1 MENRMDTRQAVN
13 AAYTKTLDTE
23 GLRKEFLVED
33 IFTADK
39 LNMTYSH
46 VDRIVFGGIMPVA
59 STISLPDDLGKTFG
73 TAFFLE
79 RREMGLINIGGDG
92 VVEIDGVFHNV
103 GNQEALYIGKGA
115 KSVSFKSENR
125 DAPAKFYYNS
135 CPAHAAYP
143 TKKITIDQASPQT
156 IGEARTS
163 NRRTIYK
170 YIVPGVVDSCQLV
183 MGLTK
188 LEEGSLWNTFPCH
201 THERR
206 MEVYFYFGMNDDGL
220 VFHMCGE
227 PTETRH
233 IVMRNEQAVI
243 SPSWSI
249 HTGVGTQAYTFI
261 WGMCGENQTFPD
273 MDHVAMGTLR

>member
-1 MENRMDTRQAVN
+1 MQIDIRQSCN

-23 GLRKEFLVED
+23 GLRREFLVEQ
-33 IFTADK
+33 IFVADQ
-39 LNMTYSH
+39 LTMTYSH

-59 STISLPDDLGKTFG
+59 KSVSLPDLGNAFG

-79 RREMGLINIGGDG
+79 RREMGLINIGGAGVIEVDG
-92 VVEIDGVFHNV
+92 VAYQIDHE
-103 GNQEALYIGKGA
+103 EALYIGKGA
-115 KSVSFKSENR
+115 RELVFKSVDSAR
-125 DAPAKFYYNS
+125 PAKFYYNS
-135 CPAHAAYP
+135 TPAHATYP
-143 TKKITIDQASPQT
+143 IRKITREMASPQT
-156 IGEARTS
+156 LGENKTS
-163 NRRTIYK
+163 NRRTINK

-188 LEEGSLWNTFPCH
+188 LDEGSMWNTMPCH

-206 MEVYFYFGMNDDGL
+206 MEVYFYFNLNPDAV
-220 VFHMCGE
+220 VFHMMGE

-233 IVMRNEQAVI
+233 IVMRNEQSVI

-249 HTGVGTQAYTFI
+249 HSGVGTQAYTFI

-273 MDHVAMGTLR
+273 MDHVAMTTLK

>member
-1 MENRMDTRQAVN
+1 MQTRQAVN

-23 GLRKEFLVED
+23 GLRKEFLVEE
-33 IFTADK
+33 IFIADQ
-39 LNMTYSH
+39 LSMTYSH
-46 VDRIVFGGIMPVA
+46 VDRIVFGGIMPVS
-59 STISLPDDLGKTFG
+59 STIALPDDLGKTFG
-73 TAFFLE
+73 TAYFLE
-79 RREMGLINIGGDG
+79 RRELGLINIGGDG
-92 VVEIDGVFHNV
+92 IVEIDGTLHAV
-103 GNQEALYIGKGA
+103 GNQEALYIGRGA

-125 DAPAKFYYNS
+125 SAPAKFYYNS
-135 CPAHAAYP
+135 CPAHVAYP
-143 TKKITIDQASPQT
+143 TRKITLDEASPQT

-188 LEEGSLWNTFPCH
+188 LDEGSLWNTMPCH

-206 MEVYFYFGMNDDGL
+206 MEVYFYFGMNPDGV

-227 PTETRH
+227 PAETRH

-249 HTGVGTQAYTFI
+249 HSGVGTQAYTFI

-273 MDHVAMGTLR
+273 MDHVAMTALR

>member
-1 MENRMDTRQAVN
+1 MQTRQSVN

-23 GLRKEFLVED
+23 GLRSEFLVET
-33 IFTADK
+33 IFAADEMT
-39 LNMTYSH
+39 MTYSH
-46 VDRIVFGGIMPVA
+46 ADRIVFGGVMPMTGEV
-59 STISLPDDLGKTFG
+59 IVPDLGKTFG

-79 RREMGLINIGGDG
+79 RREMGIINIGGDG
-92 VVEIDGVFHNV
+92 VIVIDGALHAV
-103 GNQEALYIGKGA
+103 GNQEALYIGRGA
-115 KSVSFKSENR
+115 KEVSFRSESKTN
-125 DAPAKFYYNS
+125 PAKFYYNS
-135 CPAHAAYP
+135 CPAHASYP
-143 TKKITIDQASPQT
+143 TKKITMDQASPQT
-156 IGEARTS
+156 IGEAKTS

-170 YIVPGVVDSCQLV
+170 YIVPGVVESCQLV

-188 LEEGSLWNTFPCH
+188 LEEGSLWNTMRCH

-206 MEVYFYFGMNDDGL
+206 MEVYFYFGMNPDGV

-249 HTGVGTQAYTFI
+249 HTGVGSQAYTFI

-273 MDHVAMGTLR
+273 MDHVAMTTLK

>member
-1 MENRMDTRQAVN
+1 MQIDTRQAVN
-13 AAYTKTLDTE
+13 AAYTKTLDTA
-23 GLRKEFLVED
+23 GLRREFLVEQ
-33 IFTADK
+33 IFLADQMS
-39 LNMTYSH
+39 MTYSH
-46 VDRIVFGGIMPVA
+46 VDRIVFGGVMPVNGPV
-59 STISLPDDLGKTFG
+59 SLPDLGKTFG
-73 TAFFLE
+73 TAYFLE
-79 RREMGLINIGGDG
+79 RREMGVINIGGAGTIIVDG
-92 VVEIDGVFHNV
+92 VEYSL

-115 KSVSFKSENR
+115 KVLSFASNSKDE
-125 DAPAKFYYNS
+125 PAKYYYNS
-135 CPAHAAYP
+135 TPAHAAYP
-143 TKKITIDQASPQT
+143 IKKITQEQASPQT
-156 IGEARTS
+156 MGEARTS

-188 LEEGSLWNTFPCH
+188 LDEGSLWNTMPCH

-206 MEVYFYFGMNDDGL
+206 MEVYFYFNMNPDGV

-273 MDHVAMGTLR
+273 MDHVAMTTLK